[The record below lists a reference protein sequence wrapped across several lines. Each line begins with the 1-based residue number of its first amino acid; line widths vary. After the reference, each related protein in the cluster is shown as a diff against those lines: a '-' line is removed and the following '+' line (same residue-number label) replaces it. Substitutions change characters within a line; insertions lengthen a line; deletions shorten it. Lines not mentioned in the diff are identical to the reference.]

1 MSSQALQMP
10 RWMDLVLLPLWNLL
24 IALAVAGGVVLLIG
38 ASPMQALTVLLE
50 GALGSARGLGYTLY
64 YTTTFI
70 FTGLAVA
77 VAFHGGLFNIGGEG
91 QATLGG
97 IGVGLLSLWLAPK
110 LPGFVMIPL
119 AIVAAALFGMVWA
132 AVPGYLQ
139 AWRGSHVVITTIMFN
154 FLAASL
160 NGYLLVNWLR
170 PNGSMSVESDAF
182 ADSARMPAVHELL
195 AKVGI
200 EWPSSPLNL
209 SILLAVAACVFVW
222 WFLWK
227 SRAGYVLRAVGS
239 NPSAAHYAGIKP
251 RWQVLAAMG
260 LSGALAGLVG
270 VNEIAGVQGK
280 LTLDFVAGAGFTGIA
295 VALMGRNHPVGIVL
309 ASLLFGTLYQG
320 GVEVSF
326 EVPGFSREMVVTV
339 QGLIVLFAGAMAMV
353 SAPMF
358 AKLYAAVAR
367 KRQAGVAGSAA
378 AAGGKSNG

>member
-1 MSSQALQMP
+1 MSQALQMP

-24 IALAVAGGVVLLIG
+24 IALLVAGGVVLIIG
-38 ASPMQALTVLLE
+38 QSPLQALTVLLD

-91 QATLGG
+91 QATMGG
-97 IGVGLLSLWLAPK
+97 IGVALLSLWLGAK
-110 LPGFVMIPL
+110 LPAYVVLPL
-119 AIVAAALFGMVWA
+119 GILAAALFGMAWA

-160 NGYLLVNWLR
+160 NAYLLVNWLR
-170 PNGSMSVESDAF
+170 PAGSMSVESDAF
-182 ADSARMPAVHELL
+182 ADAARMPALHELAARFGWEL
-195 AKVGI
+195 
-200 EWPSSPLNL
+200 PSSPLNL
-209 SILLAVAACVFVW
+209 SIVLALLACVFVW
-222 WFLWK
+222 WFLWR

-239 NPSAAHYAGIKP
+239 NPNAAHYAGIRPK
-251 RWQVLAAMG
+251 WQVLAAMG

-358 AKLYAAVAR
+358 AKLYA
-367 KRQAGVAGSAA
+367 KVAGPKR
-378 AAGGKSNG
+378 AAGGKVHG

>member
-24 IALAVAGGVVLLIG
+24 IALLVAGGVVLLIG
-38 ASPMQALTVLLE
+38 ASPLQALTVLLE

-97 IGVGLLSLWLAPK
+97 IGVALLSLWLGPK
-110 LPGFVMIPL
+110 LPAVIMLPL
-119 AIVAAALFGMVWA
+119 AILAAAAFGMLWA

-170 PNGSMSVESDAF
+170 PSGSMSVESSDF
-182 ADSARMPAVHELL
+182 APSARMPALHELAARFGWEL
-195 AKVGI
+195 
-200 EWPSSPLNL
+200 PSSPLNL
-209 SILLAVAACVFVW
+209 SIVLAVLACVFVW
-222 WFLWK
+222 WFLWR
-227 SRAGYVLRAVGS
+227 SRAGYVLRAVGA
-239 NPSAAHYAGIKP
+239 NANAAHYAGIRP

-270 VNEIAGVQGK
+270 INEIAGVQGK

-309 ASLLFGTLYQG
+309 ASLLFGVLYQG

-358 AKLYAAVAR
+358 ARLYTMLTRRARSAAVE
-367 KRQAGVAGSAA
+367 GTTHG
-378 AAGGKSNG
+378 

>member
-24 IALAVAGGVVLLIG
+24 IALLVAGGVVLLIG
-38 ASPMQALTVLLE
+38 ASPLQALTVLLE

-97 IGVGLLSLWLAPK
+97 IGVALLSLWLGPK
-110 LPGFVMIPL
+110 LPAVIMLPL
-119 AIVAAALFGMVWA
+119 AILAAAAFGMLWA

-170 PNGSMSVESDAF
+170 PSGSMSVESSDF
-182 ADSARMPAVHELL
+182 APSARMPALHELAARFGWEL
-195 AKVGI
+195 
-200 EWPSSPLNL
+200 PSSPLNL
-209 SILLAVAACVFVW
+209 SIVLAVLACVFVW
-222 WFLWK
+222 WFLWR
-227 SRAGYVLRAVGS
+227 SRAGYVLRAVGA
-239 NPSAAHYAGIKP
+239 NPNAAHYAGIRP

-270 VNEIAGVQGK
+270 INEIAGVQGK

-309 ASLLFGTLYQG
+309 ASLLFGVLYQG

-358 AKLYAAVAR
+358 ARLYTMLTRRARSAAVE
-367 KRQAGVAGSAA
+367 GTTHG
-378 AAGGKSNG
+378 

>member
-24 IALAVAGGVVLLIG
+24 IALLVAGGVVLLIG
-38 ASPMQALTVLLE
+38 ASPGQALTVLLD

-97 IGVGLLSLWLAPK
+97 IGVALLSLWLAPK
-110 LPGFVMIPL
+110 LPSVVMIPL
-119 AIVAAALFGMVWA
+119 AIVAAACFGMLWA

-195 AKVGI
+195 ARFGV

-209 SILLAVAACVFVW
+209 SIVLALLACVFVW

-239 NPSAAHYAGIKP
+239 NPSAAHYAGIRP

-358 AKLYAAVAR
+358 AKLYAALTR
-367 KRQAGVAGSAA
+367 KSRAA
-378 AAGGKSNG
+378 QGKSHG